1 MKLTTKHKKTLT
13 RIIAAVILLLVA
25 CLLPL
30 SGWARLCAFLIPYL
44 LIGWDVLFRAARNIL
59 HGQIF
64 DENFLMALA
73 TIGAFFLGEYPE
85 GVAVMIFSQV
95 GELFEN
101 VAVNRSRDSIRSL
114 LNIRP
119 ETAVVKRDG
128 QLLTVSPDDVQI
140 GETIVVAPGERIP
153 LDGVVLSGESFAD
166 TSALTG
172 ESVPRVLAPGDT
184 ALSGCINQTAVI
196 EIKITKPFTESTVSK
211 ILELVE
217 KAASRKAKAETFITR
232 FAKWYTPC
240 IVLGAAVLAIVPPLI
255 LQTGFTEWIQ
265 RALIFLVI
273 SCPCALVISV
283 PLGFFGGIGAA
294 SKRGIL
300 IKGSNYLE
308 ALSHAETVVFD
319 KTGTLT
325 KGNFSVA
332 GVFAA
337 DGFTDQQLLYY
348 TAAAES
354 FSSHPIAQ
362 SLRAACTDA
371 QNASV
376 NQSSEK
382 AGHGV
387 FAVVDG
393 HTVIAGTKLF
403 LSSNNVDVLPLDE
416 PGTIVYT
423 AVDSKFAGAVL
434 IRDEVK
440 PQAAQA
446 IAALREA
453 GISKTAMLTGDSAAM
468 SQKIAAEVGIDDV
481 HAELL
486 PDEKVSA
493 LETIAASAEKGTLIY
508 TGDGINDAPVLARAD
523 VGVAMGGLG
532 SDAAIEAADIVIMD
546 DDPRKITDAIQ
557 ISKRTMRIVKQNI
570 VFALGVK
577 FAVLLLGIFGVATM
591 WGAVFADVG
600 VSVIAILNAMRA
612 LRYQNSS
619 ENSK

>member
-1 MKLTTKHKKTLT
+1 MKLTKKHKRLLA
-13 RIIAAVILLLVA
+13 RIIASIALLFIVMF
-25 CLLPL
+25 LPVT
-30 SGWARLCAFLIPYL
+30 GWIRLCLFLIPYL
-44 LIGWDVLFRAARNIL
+44 LIGWDVLFHALRNIA
-59 HGQIF
+59 HGQVF

-95 GELFEN
+95 GELFEEI
-101 VAVNRSRDSIRSL
+101 AVNRSRNSIRAL

-119 ETAVVKRDG
+119 ETATVKRNG
-128 QLLTVSPDDVQI
+128 ERLQVSPEEVEV

-153 LDGVVLSGESFAD
+153 LDGTVLSGESLAD

-172 ESVPRVLAPGDT
+172 ESVPRMLSPGDT

-196 EIKITKPFTESTVSK
+196 EIAVTKPFTESTVSK

-217 KAASRKAKAETFITR
+217 RAASRKAKTETFITR

-240 IVLGAAVLAIVPPLI
+240 VVIGAVLLAIIPPLI
-255 LQTGFTEWIQ
+255 LQTGFAEWIQ

-308 ALSHAETVVFD
+308 ALSRAKTVVFD

-325 KGNFSVA
+325 KGSFSVSKC
-332 GVFAA
+332 FAA
-337 DGFTDQQLLYY
+337 TGFTESELLYY

-362 SLRAACTDA
+362 SLKAACADA
-371 QNASV
+371 NNAAV
-376 NQSSEK
+376 EQAAEK
-382 AGHGV
+382 AGFGV
-387 FAVVDG
+387 TALVDG
-393 HTVIAGTKLF
+393 HPVIAGTSRF
-403 LSSNNVDVLPLDE
+403 LAEAGISVVPVDD

-423 AVDSKFAGAVL
+423 AVDKQFIGAVL
-434 IRDEVK
+434 ICDEVK

-446 IAALREA
+446 IASLKQE
-453 GISKTAMLTGDSAAM
+453 GISKTAMLTGDTAVIGNQIGA
-468 SQKIAAEVGIDDV
+468 QLGIDEV
-481 HAELL
+481 HAQLL
-486 PDEKVSA
+486 PEGKVSA
-493 LETIAASAEKGTLIY
+493 LETIGASMSAGTLVY

-532 SDAAIEAADIVIMD
+532 SDAAIEAADVVIMD
-546 DDPRKITDAIQ
+546 DDPTKLIDSIRIA
-557 ISKRTMRIVKQNI
+557 KRTMRIVKQNI
-570 VFALGVK
+570 IFALGVK
-577 FAVLLLGIFGVATM
+577 FAVLVLGIFGVATM
-591 WGAVFADVG
+591 WEAVFADVG
-600 VSVIAILNAMRA
+600 VSVIAILNAMRT
-612 LRYQNSS
+612 LRFHSQ
-619 ENSK
+619 K

>member
-591 WGAVFADVG
+591 WEAVFADVG

>member
-1 MKLTTKHKKTLT
+1 MKLTTKHKKTLA
-13 RIIAAVILLLVA
+13 RIIVSVVLLLIA
-25 CLLPL
+25 CFLPV
-30 SGWARLCAFLIPYL
+30 SGWIRLCVFLVPYL
-44 LIGWDVLFRAARNIL
+44 LIGWDVLFHAVRNIL
-59 HGQIF
+59 RGQVF

-73 TIGAFFLGEYPE
+73 TVGAFFLGEYPE

-95 GELFEN
+95 GELFES
-101 VAVNRSRDSIRSL
+101 VAVNRSRDSIRAL
-114 LNIRP
+114 LSIRP
-119 ETAVVKRDG
+119 ETATVKRDG
-128 QLLTVSPDDVQI
+128 NLLTVSPDEVQI

-153 LDGVVLSGESFAD
+153 LDGTVLTGESFAD

-172 ESVPRVLAPGDT
+172 ESVPRVLSPGDT

-196 EIKITKPFTESTVSK
+196 EIEVTKPFTESTVSK

-217 KAASRKAKAETFITR
+217 KAASRKAKTETFITR

-240 IVLGAAVLAIVPPLI
+240 VVIGAAVLAILPPLI
-255 LQTGFTEWIQ
+255 LQTGFAEWIQ

-308 ALSHAETVVFD
+308 ALSHAQTVVFD

-325 KGNFSVA
+325 KGRFSVS

-337 DGFTDQQLLYY
+337 DGFTDEQLLYY

-362 SLRAACTDA
+362 SLKAACTDA

-376 NQSSEK
+376 EQASEQ

-387 FAVVDG
+387 CAIVDG
-393 HTVIAGTKLF
+393 HTVIAGTERF
-403 LSSNNVDVLPLDE
+403 LASQTISVSPVSE

-423 AVDSKFAGAVL
+423 AVDGRFAGAVL

-446 IAALREA
+446 VAQLHGV
-453 GISKTAMLTGDSAAM
+453 GISKTAMLTGDSAVIGK
-468 SQKIAAEVGIDDV
+468 QIAAEVGIDDV

-486 PDEKVSA
+486 PDAKVSA
-493 LETIAASAEKGTLIY
+493 LETIASSTENGTLVY

-532 SDAAIEAADIVIMD
+532 SDAAIEAADVVIMD
-546 DDPRKITDAIQ
+546 DDPTKLTDAIR
-557 ISKRTMRIVKQNI
+557 IAKRTMRIVKQNI

-577 FAVLLLGIFGVATM
+577 FAVLILGIFGIATM
-591 WGAVFADVG
+591 WEAVFADVG

-612 LRYQNSS
+612 LRYQSSS
-619 ENSK
+619 EKSK

>member
-1 MKLTTKHKKTLT
+1 MKLTTKHKKTLA

-423 AVDSKFAGAVL
+423 AIDSKFAGAVL

-591 WGAVFADVG
+591 WEAVFADVG

>member
-1 MKLTTKHKKTLT
+1 MKLTTKHKKTLA

-591 WGAVFADVG
+591 WEAVFADVG